1 MDVSLSELR
10 ELVKDR
16 EAWCAAI
23 HGVAKSRTRLR
34 DWTELNWT
42 RLTLS
47 IPTFA
52 LSGSQKKK
60 KERKGKKKIYLRG
73 LPWWLCGK
81 ESACQCRRRGFDLW
95 SEKMPHAI
103 GQLSPHAAT
112 VEPVLDSL
120 GPTTAES
127 TRLYCWSLRALV
139 PVACKKRSLCNE
151 KPAHHNQGVTHAHHN

>member
-60 KERKGKKKIYLRG
+60 KERKGKKKIYWRG

-103 GQLSPHAAT
+103 GQLSPSTTA
-112 VEPVLDSL
+112 VEPVLESPL
-120 GPTTAES
+120 TAAPEPMH
-127 TRLYCWSLRALV
+127 CHHWSQ
-139 PVACKKRSLCNE
+139 RSLEPVLHNKRRHCSE
-151 KPAHHNQGVTHAHHN
+151 KPLPTPGN